1 MMPGKEDSTRCTA
14 AETLAEG
21 PAAEGTGDAAQQLPQ
36 VPQGRFSAIM
46 GERRLHVVRNEA
58 DGKGNLSRPAP
69 CPGRPGMLDRALLER
84 IGAILRDS
92 FADIE
97 QEPLP
102 ERLSKL
108 VEALRTQEKHR

>member
-1 MMPGKEDSTRCTA
+1 MPGKEDSTRCTA

-21 PAAEGTGDAAQQLPQ
+21 ALAEGIGDAAQQLQQ
-36 VPQGRFSAIM
+36 VPQEHFSAII
-46 GERRLHVVRNEA
+46 GEQRLHLVRNAA

-69 CPGRPGMLDRALLER
+69 GPARAGMLDRALQER

-108 VEALRTQEKHR
+108 VEALRTQEKRR

>member
-1 MMPGKEDSTRCTA
+1 MPGKEDSTRGTA
-14 AETLAEG
+14 AEAVAEG
-21 PAAEGTGDAAQQLPQ
+21 AVADRHEQPL
-36 VPQGRFSAIM
+36 QGPRTRLSVIM
-46 GERRLHVVRNEA
+46 GERRLHLVRNEA
-58 DGKGNLSRPAP
+58 DRKGSWGRPASRPAK
-69 CPGRPGMLDRALLER
+69 GAGMLDRALQER

-108 VEALRTQEKHR
+108 VEALRTQEKRR